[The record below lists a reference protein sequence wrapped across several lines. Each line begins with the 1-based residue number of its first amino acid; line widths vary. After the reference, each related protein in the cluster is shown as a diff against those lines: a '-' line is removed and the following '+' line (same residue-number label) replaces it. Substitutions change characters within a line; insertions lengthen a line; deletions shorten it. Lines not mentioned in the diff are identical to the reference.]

1 MQVTDATLRH
11 RELTQE
17 LFNIG
22 DEMATYIEH
31 IIESIRDWDL
41 ELVDDCVAEFEQIGT
56 DARNDART
64 VTAELLGLRQ
74 ALVSGVASG
83 HVAQPEPQ
91 QQQVATPVALTA
103 EGLRSAFPIQ
113 QSPVVVRELTSS
125 LDARAEET
133 LMSLERTV
141 EWVLAETERGARDLH
156 ALNLSRLYASA
167 HSIVLDTVQA
177 WREAVAL
184 EHPGYA
190 RTMRGAHPPQFLS
203 ERARIDAVVAR
214 VAAKLHGA
222 GASVG

>member
-1 MQVTDATLRH
+1 MQVNDATLRH

-22 DEMATYIEH
+22 DEMATYIEN

-41 ELVDDCVAEFEQIGT
+41 ELVDDCVAEFEQIAA

-83 HVAQPEPQ
+83 HVSQPQPQ
-91 QQQVATPVALTA
+91 QQQVSTPTALSA
-103 EGLRSAFPIQ
+103 KALRSAYPIQ

-133 LMSLERTV
+133 LINLEHTV
-141 EWVLAETERGARDLH
+141 EWVLAETERGARDLQ
-156 ALNLSRLYASA
+156 ALNLSRLYVRA
-167 HSIVLDTVQA
+167 HAVVSQTVEA

-203 ERARIDAVVAR
+203 ERARIDAVLAR
-214 VAAKLHGA
+214 VAAKLNGA

>member
-22 DEMATYIEH
+22 DEMATYIENL
-31 IIESIRDWDL
+31 IEAIRDWDI
-41 ELVDDCVAEFEQIGT
+41 ELVDDCVAEFEEIAQ
-56 DARNDART
+56 DARNDARS
-64 VTAELLGLRQ
+64 VSAELLGLRQ

-83 HVAQPEPQ
+83 RIARPAAPAQRMAEPKLFH
-91 QQQVATPVALTA
+91 AAALRMA
-103 EGLRSAFPIQ
+103 YPIQ

-125 LDARAEET
+125 LDARAAAVVDA
-133 LMSLERTV
+133 LEGCV
-141 EWVLAETERGARDLH
+141 EWVLAETERGARDLQ
-156 ALNLSRLYASA
+156 ALNLSRFYA
-167 HSIVLDTVQA
+167 HSHDVVCAIVNA

-190 RTMRGAHPPQFLS
+190 RTMRGTNPPQFLN
-203 ERARIDAVVAR
+203 ERARIDAVVAK
-214 VAAKLHGA
+214 VAAKRHAA